1 MRAYSAAL
9 SVAGA
14 LVAGTALPRAAVEY
28 PLALTLEAQVKSG
41 VTRITSTLSIRV
53 DRAMDDRSRTR
64 VTDALKYGGY
74 ANFVTAL
81 RPMPAVG
88 EIATASHKVEVRY
101 TREEEDGGGRRLIVV
116 ADRPLFF
123 LSADPA
129 KARTGYELTVVDLRI
144 DPGGATTGTM
154 AAAARVK
161 PSPNGVVLDNYAE
174 SLVELKGS
182 IARK

>member
-1 MRAYSAAL
+1 
-9 SVAGA
+9 
-14 LVAGTALPRAAVEY
+14 VAGTALPRAAVEY

>member
-1 MRAYSAAL
+1 MRAYGAAL

-14 LVAGTALPRAAVEY
+14 LLAGTALPRAAVEY
-28 PLALTLEAQVKSG
+28 PLALVLEAQVKTG
-41 VTRITSTLSIRV
+41 VTRVTSTLSIRV
-53 DRAMDDRSRTR
+53 DRAMDDRLRTR

-74 ANFVTAL
+74 SDFVTAL

-101 TREEEDGGGRRLIVV
+101 TREEEDGGNRRLIVV

-123 LSADPA
+123 LSGDPA

-144 DPGGATTGTM
+144 AADGAATGTM

-161 PSPNGVVLDNYAE
+161 PSPNGVMLDNYAE